1 MWNGVK
7 RVLPLY
13 LLFENNLCCKS
24 GKTFVDFRGL
34 RYYCSFRSWGE
45 TAVETNF
52 TVSVELQFE
61 NAFNWSN
68 VKVEYWNKEN
78 MPFTDGLIQIT
89 GVGWNYCKQ
98 VYVVENYLSLDIGVQ
113 LLHLGYPQT

>member
-1 MWNGVK
+1 
-7 RVLPLY
+7 
-13 LLFENNLCCKS
+13 
-24 GKTFVDFRGL
+24 
-34 RYYCSFRSWGE
+34 
-45 TAVETNF
+45 
-52 TVSVELQFE
+52 
-61 NAFNWSN
+61 
-68 VKVEYWNKEN
+68 